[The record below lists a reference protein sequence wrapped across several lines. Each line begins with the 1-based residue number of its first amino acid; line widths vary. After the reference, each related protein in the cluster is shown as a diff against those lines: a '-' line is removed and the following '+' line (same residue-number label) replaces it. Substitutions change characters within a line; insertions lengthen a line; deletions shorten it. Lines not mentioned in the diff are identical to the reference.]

1 MCWIFSTMRRLT
13 PTTPTPLLSWITTF
27 LLLGLLAGCA
37 SSSGPLS
44 TPRSFEVPP
53 LTQSPLTP
61 TTPRSSGAFVEP
73 DRRWANPPAEQ
84 RPGLATTFGESRPS
98 KITRTQFK
106 RQDREPR
113 FQTALLYNNRAGLDI
128 LMARGFGAPSPT
140 NCPLR
145 ASWQKF
151 AYGLRGESGQ
161 WLPAWTDGGRTFV
174 EGRTGERYS
183 VVLMN
188 PSPLR
193 REVVVSVD
201 GLDTMDGQPASLKK
215 RGYILEPGEEFA
227 VEGFRTGPDTVAAF
241 RFGSVGDSYSQQR
254 HGTSRN
260 VGIIG
265 IAVFEESN
273 KDADKRSDADPFPSN
288 WATPPRR

>member
-1 MCWIFSTMRRLT
+1 MNRRPPAATPFLT
-13 PTTPTPLLSWITTF
+13 RIATF
-27 LLLGLLAGCA
+27 LLLALLAGCA
-37 SSSGPLS
+37 SAPGPSGSSWGS
-44 TPRSFEVPP
+44 PRSFEVPP
-53 LTQSPLTP
+53 LTTEGMTP
-61 TTPRSSGAFVEP
+61 TTPRAAAATVEP
-73 DRRWANPPAEQ
+73 DGKWANPPAQQ
-84 RPGLATTFGESRPS
+84 RPGLATSFGETRPS

-113 FQTALLYNNRAGLDI
+113 FQTVLHYNNRAGLDI
-128 LMARGFGAPSPT
+128 LMAREYGNPRPT
-140 NCPLR
+140 NCPIQPR
-145 ASWQKF
+145 WQKF
-151 AYGLRGESGQ
+151 AYGLRGENGQ
-161 WLPAWTDGGRTFV
+161 WLPAWTDGGRTFF

-183 VVLMN
+183 VVIMN

-241 RFGSVGDSYSQQR
+241 RLGSVGESYSQQR

-260 VGIIG
+260 VGVIG
-265 IAVFEESN
+265 IAVFEETN
-273 KDADKRSDADPFPSN
+273 QDADKRTDADPFPST